1 MNMNIAIIL
10 SAGIG
15 SRMKNALPKQFIEIN
30 NKPLFILT
38 LEKFLSCNLIDK
50 IYLVINKDYKQNYLN
65 MLDNFHYQ
73 NKVSLIEGGN
83 SRQES
88 VFNALNKINANEQD
102 IVLIHDGARPLVSQR
117 IIKENILLCQK
128 TKKPIST
135 VIKFV
140 DTIIDK
146 EYNLLDKNSL
156 LAVQTPQTFPYELI
170 KKLHL
175 QAQSEKLQNVSDDAQ
190 LAKKYGYKVDYVLGS
205 RINIKITEQED
216 LALVKLLEN
225 VGED

>member
-15 SRMKNALPKQFIEIN
+15 ARMKNSLPKQFIEIN

-38 LEKFLSCNLIDK
+38 LEKFFSCEMVDQVF
-50 IYLVINKDYKQNYLN
+50 LVINKDYKKTY
-65 MLDNFHYQ
+65 LDNLERFHYQ
-73 NKVSLIEGGN
+73 NKVLLIEGGN

-88 VFNALNKINANEQD
+88 VFNALNKINADEQD
-102 IVLIHDGARPLVSQR
+102 IILIHDGARPLVNQR

-156 LAVQTPQTFPYELI
+156 LAVQTPQTFPYGLI

-175 QAQSEKLQNVSDDAQ
+175 QAKNEKLQNVSDDAQ
-190 LAKKYGYKVDYVLGS
+190 LAKKYGYKVEYVLGS
-205 RINIKITEQED
+205 RINIKLTEQED